1 MSLNHEQ
8 FGAHV
13 RGVWGRDRAR
23 LISASTPHWPTCDCG
38 GASSG
43 RRERRVRTLDRAT
56 RSPPCIARGLW
67 DEGRTPRTGCGCR
80 RRGTRSRSSE
90 SWEGRKRRH
99 HAQSR
104 SRNTTKKKNTSS
116 ATGARAAL
124 PFERDAETG
133 SGGLGKVEDAGAV
146 DGDEHLQ
153 AESQLHLP
161 QPTGDD
167 QRHEAGGSRHG
178 RVVARAQGV

>member
-1 MSLNHEQ
+1 MKD
-8 FGAHV
+8 A
-13 RGVWGRDRAR
+13 
-23 LISASTPHWPTCDCG
+23 
-38 GASSG
+38 
-43 RRERRVRTLDRAT
+43 
-56 RSPPCIARGLW
+56 
-67 DEGRTPRTGCGCR
+67 
-80 RRGTRSRSSE
+80 RRGQDAAAGGEVLALAALSP
-90 SWEGRKRRH
+90 GRGGSGGITHRADH
-99 HAQSR
+99 VTPQ
-104 SRNTTKKKNTSS
+104 KKNTSN